1 MVGRFD
7 LNAALQL
14 VAPLAVAAETAQKLA
29 VLAAEGSNVPQGNSG
44 LRSGTAPGGDVLAE
58 EAARMSGYIGLGA
71 KS

>member
-14 VAPLAVAAETAQKLA
+14 VAPLAVAETAQKQA
-29 VLAAEGSNVPQGNSG
+29 ELAAEGSTVPRGNSG

-58 EAARMSGYIGLGA
+58 EAARMSGYIGLDA